1 MTLTITHDLSHLP
14 AAEASRKA
22 SADADATLETAD
34 QGRAAAA
41 ERLSSAV
48 SKLRKG
54 DTTVTATQLG
64 NMKVDVERHGY
75 IHSGAASAA
84 HGAKNAIVNV
94 DTSIAEAMAFYLQ
107 GDSHPAKFPLNA
119 VVGVNPPTA
128 ELIDPPAGRPE
139 GIRHEPAGHGDGR
152 AGGHRRLPR
161 PLPDRTLVPD
171 GQVRPAGTADL
182 PPRPR
187 RDRSAPHSRVRR
199 VGRGPRA
206 ASRDRGQPQEA
217 RPDPTAPTHP

>member
-119 VVGVNPPTA
+119 VVGVNPPTV
-128 ELIDPPAGRPE
+128 ELINPIRPVLY
-139 GIRHEPAGHGDGR
+139 IQQTKP
-152 AGGHRRLPR
+152 
-161 PLPDRTLVPD
+161 
-171 GQVRPAGTADL
+171 ADL
-182 PPRPR
+182 G
-187 RDRSAPHSRVRR
+187 RDGYVSGECLAIFYPCSTLEKAP
-199 VGRGPRA
+199 
-206 ASRDRGQPQEA
+206 E
-217 RPDPTAPTHP
+217 